1 MRNTFLSRKNGKGFL
16 LKRNILGLCIQE
28 GERSISEI
36 SKFLGTSV
44 PTTTKLV
51 GELIDEGFL
60 SDLGKSGTS
69 GGRRPSIYGL
79 NPDAGWF
86 VGVDIRHTH
95 ASVVVNDFKGN
106 QITSAEDIPFIMS
119 VGEDGVMGISQMLR
133 DFFST
138 RGLDFDKVL
147 GVGVSVAGRVNPQTG
162 FSNSFSGPENIQM
175 DKMLEE
181 DLGVKVIIENDSR
194 AMAYG
199 EFLSGVVKKEKNVIF
214 VNISWGLG
222 MGMILDGK
230 LYYGKSGFSGEFG
243 HFPILNNDQI
253 CRCGKVGC
261 LETGASGSA
270 FVRMVQEKLKEGRAS
285 ALGAKFRKEGRIN
298 INDILRALD
307 EEDVLTIE
315 VLSELGENIGR
326 SLAGL
331 INIFN
336 PELVV
341 IGGKL
346 AFTGDYLM
354 FPIRSSVKKH
364 ALNIALRD
372 THIKFSKLGRQAA
385 PIGASLLARNK
396 VLGL

>member
-1 MRNTFLSRKNGKGFL
+1 MRNTFLSRKGGKSSL
-16 LKRNILGLCIQE
+16 LKRNILGLCIKE

-36 SKFLGTSV
+36 SNYLGTSV

-51 GELIDEGFL
+51 GELIEEGFL
-60 SDLGKSGTS
+60 SDLGKYGTS
-69 GGRRPSIYGL
+69 GGRKPSIYGL

-147 GVGVSVAGRVNPQTG
+147 GLGVSVAGRVNPQTG
-162 FSNSFSGPENIQM
+162 FSNSFSGPGNIQI
-175 DKMLEE
+175 DKMLEDE
-181 DLGVKVIIENDSR
+181 LGVKAIIENDSR

-199 EFLSGVVKKEKNVIF
+199 EFLGGVVKKEKNVIF

-230 LYYGKSGFSGEFG
+230 LFYGKSGFSGEFG

-270 FVRMVQEKLKEGRAS
+270 LVRMVLEKLNEGRAS
-285 ALGAKFRKEGRIN
+285 CLGAKFRKEGRIN
-298 INDILRALD
+298 INDILKALH

-341 IGGKL
+341 IGGKM
-346 AFTGDYLM
+346 AVTGDYLM
-354 FPIRSSVKKH
+354 FPIRAAIKKH

-385 PIGASLLARNK
+385 PIGASLLSRNK